1 MLRRS
6 ECSERLQLLV
16 RCHLLSA
23 CRLITHRS
31 NTLYPVR
38 GSVNPDSI
46 YEVMREGKNGQTLRK
61 EFDVATVTPG
71 LVAWHPAR
79 RRIKTVVLKRLL
91 VAAWHYE
98 NLEGL

>member
-1 MLRRS
+1 
-6 ECSERLQLLV
+6 
-16 RCHLLSA
+16 
-23 CRLITHRS
+23 
-31 NTLYPVR
+31 
-38 GSVNPDSI
+38 
-46 YEVMREGKNGQTLRK
+46 MREGKNGQTLRK

-98 NLEGL
+98 NLEGLWLGVFRGTTFREMRRNARKATNTQLSREDAE